1 MRAYDAAA
9 FVLLVVPALLV
20 ILSFLPWALHREA
33 GMCDQELH
41 RGKYVC
47 VHDVPCALDTASATT
62 EFLAFSTQTFRQKI
76 LACSTQTILCFM
88 AFVWWSLCFARVALQ
103 LDGLPFD
110 VHGTST

>member
-1 MRAYDAAA
+1 
-9 FVLLVVPALLV
+9 
-20 ILSFLPWALHREA
+20 
-33 GMCDQELH
+33 MCDQELH
-41 RGKYVC
+41 RGSMCVC
-47 VHDVPCALDTASATT
+47 MTCRARWTQRLQRQKI
-62 EFLAFSTQTFRQKI
+62 LAFSTQTFRQKI

>member
-20 ILSFLPWALHREA
+20 MLSFLPWALHREA

-47 VHDVPCALDTASATT
+47 VHDVPWALHQEAGMCDQEGS
-62 EFLAFSTQTFRQKI
+62 RH
-76 LACSTQTILCFM
+76 
-88 AFVWWSLCFARVALQ
+88 V
-103 LDGLPFD
+103 
-110 VHGTST
+110 

>member
-1 MRAYDAAA
+1 MCVHD
-9 FVLLVVPALLV
+9 V
-20 ILSFLPWALHREA
+20 PWALHREA

-62 EFLAFSTQTFRQKI
+62 ENPGFFDAKSWPFRQKI